1 MASAEQLLN
10 EAQYAFANISFGE
23 SLANARYA
31 ARAKSMCRRIIR
43 SFPTTTEAQEAQA
56 ILRRL
61 GEESYTAEMPI
72 RHGNPRESTHNDVRQ
87 PRSVARSSGVAQPS
101 ARGDTLDWTG
111 LISLLFGLPKALLF
125 AFIAA
130 GFVLFSVFGW
140 FVVVPLVALVLFSGP
155 FRSLLQP
162 AQRNQLDD
170 VVARLNAFIDERRGS
185 GGFS

>member
-43 SFPTTTEAQEAQA
+43 SFPTTTEAQEAHA

-72 RHGNPRESTHNDVRQ
+72 RHSHPQPSTHDKKWTPRAPAQTSSAGRQ
-87 PRSVARSSGVAQPS
+87 S

-111 LISLLFGLPKALLF
+111 LLGLLFGLPKALLF

-130 GFVLFSVFGW
+130 GFVLFSIFGW
-140 FVVVPLVALVLFSGP
+140 FVVVPLVALALFSGP

-162 AQRNQLDD
+162 AQRSQLDD
-170 VVARLNAFIDERRGS
+170 VVARINAFIDERRGS

>member
-23 SLANARYA
+23 SFANARYA

-43 SFPTTTEAQEAQA
+43 SFPTTTEAQEAHA

-61 GEESYTAEMPI
+61 GEESYTSEMPV
-72 RHGNPRESTHNDVRQ
+72 RHSHQRQSTHHEVRQ
-87 PRSVARSSGVAQPS
+87 PRSVARSSGVRQPS
-101 ARGDTLDWTG
+101 ARGDTLDWSG
-111 LISLLFGLPKALLF
+111 LLGLLFGLPKALLF

-130 GFVLFSVFGW
+130 GFVLFSIFGW
-140 FVVVPLVALVLFSGP
+140 FMFVPLVALVLFSGP

-162 AQRNQLDD
+162 AQRDQLKD
-170 VVARLNAFIDERRGS
+170 VVARINAFIDERRGS